1 MVVGA
6 LKPRRVSVIVP
17 TRDRPDLLRQA
28 LASIRALEAADL
40 TLEIIVGD
48 NGCAAENKAV
58 ADEFGAL
65 YAPAP
70 VRGAAAAR
78 NAAMERATGEFW
90 AFLDD
95 DDLWL
100 PGHVRPHLAL
110 MEARPDIDA
119 VFGQF
124 VYVDRELQRVTGA
137 LPEKFPHEA
146 GALVAMLSGY
156 FPQIGAVI
164 VRASAAKRL
173 GPMDVKLLGDQD
185 WDWQLRFAAGPVGF
199 VSVPSVQCRV
209 RPPSER
215 YDYIQMR
222 RTRFTRRVFLRHALP
237 NWRRFASPWSM
248 LKAYYAMLTT
258 YFDYFSRAVI
268 DRAESD
274 RSGARRALLCMFR
287 INPIRALKAV
297 FKAPMR
303 AASWRLLQPNLKFEA
318 GKHRELPL

>member
-1 MVVGA
+1 VDE

-28 LASIRALEAADL
+28 LASIREVEAADL
-40 TLEIIVGD
+40 ALEIIVGD

-70 VRGAAAAR
+70 VPGAAAAR
-78 NAAMERATGEFW
+78 NAAMECATGEFW

-95 DDLWL
+95 DDMWL
-100 PGHVRPHLAL
+100 PEHVRPHLAL
-110 MEARPDIDA
+110 MDARPDIDA

-124 VYVDRELQRVTGA
+124 VYVDRDLQHVTPP
-137 LPEKFPHEA
+137 LPERFPHEA
-146 GALVAMLSGY
+146 AALIAMLSGY
-156 FPQIGAVI
+156 FPQIGAVV
-164 VRASAAKRL
+164 VRASAAKHHGL
-173 GPMDVKLLGDQD
+173 MDVALLGDQD
-185 WDWQLRFAAGPVGF
+185 WDWQLRFAASGAVGF

-209 RPPSER
+209 RPPSQR

-222 RTRFTRRVFLRHALP
+222 RTRFTRRVFMRHALP

-258 YFDYFSRAVI
+258 YYDYFYRAVI
-268 DRAESD
+268 DRADSD
-274 RSGARRALLCMFR
+274 RSGARRALFGMFR
-287 INPIRALKAV
+287 VNPVRALKAV
-297 FKAPMR
+297 FEAPLR
-303 AASWRLLQPNLKFEA
+303 TAAWRLLQPNLKLET
-318 GKHRELPL
+318 GKHRELQL